1 LVHESKHPRRAA
13 AAFVTLKDMLIVC
26 RSKLHAALI
35 LTVFFV
41 ANSACGQQ
49 AVAKKQLKTSASKA
63 EDNTLQHQVRHQIQ
77 ILPYYSVF
85 DYITFSID
93 GGKVTLTGHVLRP
106 TLRNSAESGVKT
118 IEGVTSVTNLIEVL
132 PKSPSDD
139 DTRRAVYRAIFEDA
153 TLQRYAV
160 SDVPQIHIVLEG
172 GAVYLEG
179 VVTSEGD
186 KNLAGTR
193 ASSVSGV
200 TRVKNNL
207 AVHTRNSPP
216 N

>member
-1 LVHESKHPRRAA
+1 
-13 AAFVTLKDMLIVC
+13 MLIAF
-26 RSKLHAALI
+26 RSKLPGALI
-35 LTVFFV
+35 LAGFFV
-41 ANSACGQQ
+41 ANSVYGRQ
-49 AVAKKQLKTSASKA
+49 AVGKKQLKASSVSKA
-63 EDNTLQHQVRHQIQ
+63 EENTLQHQVRHQIQ

-85 DYITFSID
+85 DYVTFTID

-106 TLRNSAESGVKT
+106 TLRKSAEASVKT
-118 IEGVTSVTNLIEVL
+118 IEGVSDVINLIEVL

-139 DTRRAVYRAIFEDA
+139 DTRRAVYRAIFEDS

-160 SDVPQIHIVLEG
+160 SDVPQIHIVIED

-179 VVTSEGD
+179 PVTSEGD

-200 TRVKNNL
+200 TGVKNNL
-207 AVHTRNSPP
+207 TVHAKNSPP

>member
-1 LVHESKHPRRAA
+1 VHESKHPQRTA
-13 AAFVTLKDMLIVC
+13 AAFVTLKDMLTVC

-35 LTVFFV
+35 LAGFV
-41 ANSACGQQ
+41 VAVSAYGQQ
-49 AVAKKQLKTSASKA
+49 AAGKRQLKASASKA

-85 DYITFSID
+85 DYITFTID

-106 TLRNSAESGVKT
+106 TLRNSAEAAVKT
-118 IEGVTSVTNLIEVL
+118 IEGVTSVTNLVEVL

-139 DTRRAVYRAIFEDA
+139 DTRRGVYRAIFEDA
-153 TLQRYAV
+153 ILQRYAV

-179 VVTSEGD
+179 VVASEGD

-200 TRVKNNL
+200 AHVKNNL
-207 AVHTRNSPP
+207 AVHTKNNPP
-216 N
+216 S

>member
-1 LVHESKHPRRAA
+1 
-13 AAFVTLKDMLIVC
+13 MLIAF
-26 RSKLHAALI
+26 RSKLPGALI
-35 LTVFFV
+35 LAGFFV
-41 ANSACGQQ
+41 ANSVYGRQ
-49 AVAKKQLKTSASKA
+49 AVGKKQLKASSVSKA
-63 EDNTLQHQVRHQIQ
+63 EENTLQHQVRHQIQ

-85 DYITFSID
+85 DYVTFTID

-106 TLRNSAESGVKT
+106 TLRKSAEASVKT
-118 IEGVTSVTNLIEVL
+118 IEGVSDVINLIEVL